1 MSAHLTNEELTD
13 NLLGVSSLTVNAHL
27 MNCPACSTELERMK
41 HSISDFRS
49 AAQAWS
55 ESPQRTHNVVS
66 AVSAT
71 SQGLWRSNWLL
82 VAAAMIMFAV
92 GLTFYVR
99 NQQNGDQAAVAHV
112 TAPGSATGSS
122 QSQMEKDQLEKDQ
135 LEKDNELLSQVDNEL
150 AEAVPMPMQPLR
162 LVESNA
168 SSTSTGK

>member
-27 MNCPACSTELERMK
+27 INCPACSSELERMK

-122 QSQMEKDQLEKDQ
+122 QSQLEKDQ
-135 LEKDNELLSQVDNEL
+135 LEKDNELLAQVDNEL